1 MLKKVTAATL
11 VEMRKAV
18 LGKPCPICQEPMLDM
33 KLCVVDHCHHTGEI
47 RGVICRWCN
56 AQLGKMENAANRA
69 KRNLTLD
76 EWLANAMLHR
86 VGHTG
91 LMYPTHLTD
100 AEKAAKTAAKRKAA
114 AVAKAAAKLKA
125 K

>member
-1 MLKKVTAATL
+1 MLKKIGAAAL
-11 VEMRKAV
+11 VEMRKAK
-18 LGKPCPICQEPMLDM
+18 LGCNCPICQEPMIDL
-33 KLCVVDHCHHTGEI
+33 KLMVVDHDHHTGEI

-56 AQLGKMENAANRA
+56 AQLGKVENAANRA
-69 KRNLTLD
+69 KRNLSVVT
-76 EWLANAMLHR
+76 WLANAMMHR
-86 VGHTG
+86 ADHTG